1 MKKEQEIS
9 QSKGVLQDVKNMLCK
24 GFANNQVE
32 TTWNQVHQMCVRV
45 MLIALA
51 KSEVICFGSTEIVY
65 GIVLCIIGRVKTM
78 DSCLLFYG
86 QNNRVLLQP
95 PQKDISDNN
104 DDIVI

>member
-51 KSEVICFGSTEIVY
+51 KS
-65 GIVLCIIGRVKTM
+65 
-78 DSCLLFYG
+78 
-86 QNNRVLLQP
+86 
-95 PQKDISDNN
+95 
-104 DDIVI
+104 